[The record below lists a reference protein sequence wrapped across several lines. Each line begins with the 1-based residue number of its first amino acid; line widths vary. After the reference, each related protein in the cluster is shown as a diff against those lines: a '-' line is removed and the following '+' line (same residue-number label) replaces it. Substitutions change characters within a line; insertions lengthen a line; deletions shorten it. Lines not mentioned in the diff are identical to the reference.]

1 MFNRKLWLLNNLAF
15 VMDGSF
21 ICVLVVPPQEAR
33 LTQLEPAVL
42 EEEEE
47 EGWEIE
53 EGEEGTTPT
62 SPTED
67 TEEQRGEEGEEEG
80 EEEEEEKEGRDSDK
94 DDEFEQAFGSGEEED
109 D

>member
-1 MFNRKLWLLNNLAF
+1 
-15 VMDGSF
+15 VG
-21 ICVLVVPPQEAR
+21 VVVEPVSTTGLFPIQEAR
-33 LTQLEPAVL
+33 MTQLEPAIL
-42 EEEEE
+42 EE
-47 EGWEIE
+47 EGWEVE

-67 TEEQRGEEGEEEG
+67 TEEQTEEGGEADEEEG
-80 EEEEEEKEGRDSDK
+80 EEEEEEKEEGESDR

>member
-67 TEEQRGEEGEEEG
+67 TEEQMEEGEEEG